1 MQPIHDNIHY
11 SNSTCLFESGKC
23 GKKEEILQKCEYLEN
38 EKSFLDE
45 IKNIFY
51 SF

>member
-1 MQPIHDNIHY
+1 MQK
-11 SNSTCLFESGKC
+11 FE
-23 GKKEEILQKCEYLEN
+23 YVEN

-51 SF
+51 SFQRAIIWLKIKNLMKQQTQALNV

>member
-1 MQPIHDNIHY
+1 MQA
-11 SNSTCLFESGKC
+11 NSWHHTLLHFHLSFWIWKVW
-23 GKKEEILQKCEYLEN
+23 KEEILQKCEYLEN